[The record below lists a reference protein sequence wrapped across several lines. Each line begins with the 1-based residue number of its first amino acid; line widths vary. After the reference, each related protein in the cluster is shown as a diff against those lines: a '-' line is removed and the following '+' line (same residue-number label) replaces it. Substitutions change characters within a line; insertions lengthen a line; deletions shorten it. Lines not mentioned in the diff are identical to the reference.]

1 MTEQFNPEWTAAA
14 TKLAISNCK
23 AGCDFLLGDDAI
35 LDVIFKNAEAKL
47 GWIVILFIKLSLGGE
62 QPCQM
67 VVFPESILT

>member
-1 MTEQFNPEWTAAA
+1 MTGQFNPVWIAAA

-23 AGCDFLLGDDAI
+23 PGCDFLLSDDAI

-47 GWIVILFIKLSLGGE
+47 RWIVIMCIKLSLGGE

-67 VVFPESILT
+67 LVFPESILT